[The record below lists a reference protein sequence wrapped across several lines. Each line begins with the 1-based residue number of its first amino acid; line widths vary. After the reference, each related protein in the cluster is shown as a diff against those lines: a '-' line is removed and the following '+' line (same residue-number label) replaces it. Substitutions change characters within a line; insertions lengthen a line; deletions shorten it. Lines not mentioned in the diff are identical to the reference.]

1 MTNSSRH
8 SKIRKIWFPLLLSFL
23 ILFYVLWWFV
33 FLYTPYCRKRDAL
46 RPQILALEQEI
57 DRKKTDLKEFKMT
70 EERLNI
76 SMAPFNL
83 IRSRLPHIKD
93 LKKFIAHLKKRGIE
107 YHLLVDKVSYA
118 PHISHPPYPPEA
130 SIQPVNMTFE
140 LKGDFLSIG
149 RFIQYL
155 DEEERHFCHLRNV
168 SMKRSADR
176 NYNVWAQIK
185 MAVFCQKEEGGRDGV
200 F

>member
-1 MTNSSRH
+1 MTNSSHH
-8 SKIRKIWFPLLLSFL
+8 SKISKIWFPLLLSFL
-23 ILFYVLWWFV
+23 ILFYVLWWFG

-46 RPQILALEQEI
+46 GPQIIALEQEI
-57 DRKKTDLKEFKMT
+57 DRKNIDLREYKMA
-70 EERLNI
+70 EERLN
-76 SMAPFNL
+76 SSLEPFNL

-93 LKKFIAHLKKRGIE
+93 LKKFIAHLKKRGTE
-107 YHLLVDKVSYA
+107 YDLLVENVSYSL
-118 PHISHPPYPPEA
+118 HISQPPYPPEA
-130 SIQPVNMTFE
+130 SIQPLNMTFE

-176 NYNVWAQIK
+176 NYNVWAEIK
-185 MAVFCQKEEGGRDGV
+185 MTVFYRKEAGGRDAV
-200 F
+200 L